1 MTVFRMLIPAA
12 AAWLLAVVPAVVA
25 AQEAAPVQDARTV
38 ARPSENP
45 AAESAELGELLKS
58 DALQYEKVIACK
70 RLATIGT
77 KEAVPALAALLSDEK
92 MAHMARFALEP
103 IPDPS
108 VDAALRDALGELQGK
123 LLVGVINS
131 IGVRRD
137 AEAVEALKKLISG
150 TDQMVAGA
158 AAMSLAMI
166 ANEQATQTLTEA
178 LNGPEPLRPAMADA
192 ALTCAERLLEQD
204 KTDAAVALYDAIRK
218 AELAPRYVIA
228 ATRGAILARGPEGA
242 ALVIELL
249 KSDDPKMV
257 GDVALRAAR
266 ELEAK
271 EVTAALVKELP
282 ELDPLRQYLVVLV
295 LGDRRDKSALPAV
308 VKAAKSESPL
318 VRLAAVQALAKI
330 GDASTVP
337 VLLEAALAEEPVASA
352 AQKTL
357 AGLRGSEVDA
367 AIAAALQGG
376 DAKARRVVIDLIGR
390 RRIASAV
397 PALFKAAD
405 EADKE
410 ISTAALRALGETIA
424 AEDVLVLAERLMNAR
439 SADEAAALQQALR
452 AAAVR
457 AADREAISEQLAATM
472 AESSVEKKTAILEV
486 LGTLGGPKA
495 LDVVSKA
502 AQSGDAAIEDAAT
515 RVLGEWMSA
524 EAGPALLE
532 LAKGSGRYQV
542 RALRGYIRIA
552 RQLDMPP
559 AERLGMT
566 RQAMAVANRDEER
579 RLVLD
584 VLTRVPS
591 PQSLNQAVEQLKSPT
606 LKQDAGLVAVQIAD
620 KVVQQN
626 PRAVAKAMQQVLD
639 AGVTGDTAARAK
651 ALLDRASR

>member
-1 MTVFRMLIPAA
+1 MTVFRILIPAA
-12 AAWLLAVVPAVVA
+12 AAWLLVVVPAVVA
-25 AQEAAPVQDARTV
+25 AQEAASVQDARTV

-45 AAESAELGELLKS
+45 VAESAELAELLKS
-58 DALQYEKVIACK
+58 DASQFEKVIACK

-77 KEAVPALAALLSDEK
+77 KEAVPALAALLVDER

-108 VDAALRDALGELQGK
+108 VDAALRDALGKLQGN

-150 TDQMVAGA
+150 TDQVVAGA
-158 AAMSLAMI
+158 AAMSLALI
-166 ANEQATQTLTEA
+166 ANEQATQALTEA
-178 LNGPEPLRPAMADA
+178 LAGPEALRPAMADA

-228 ATRGAILARGPEGA
+228 ATRGAILARGPEGV
-242 ALVIELL
+242 ALLIELL

-282 ELDPLRQYLVVLV
+282 GLDPLRQYLVVLV

-308 VKAAKSESPL
+308 VEAAKSESPL

-337 VLLEAALAEEPVASA
+337 VLLEAAQAEEPVASA

-376 DAKARRVVIDLIGR
+376 DARARRVVIDLIGR

-457 AADREAISEQLAATM
+457 AADREAISAQLAATM

-524 EAGPALLE
+524 EAGPALLD

-591 PQSLNQAVEQLKSPT
+591 PQSLNQAIEQLKSPT